1 MRSDILGWES
11 TNGKEISKINNMKEE
26 ENNTIMTREDSLSAI
41 KDWDFMPNQN
51 GKVIPIPLT
60 MPRGISVKDFGN
72 LVKRFM
78 TRVITD
84 GDVRPGTASLLVFS
98 EPLARKLVDS
108 YGSYLIKQKTFVD
121 ANAL

>member
-1 MRSDILGWES
+1 
-11 TNGKEISKINNMKEE
+11 MKEE

-41 KDWDFMPNQN
+41 KDWDFMPNEN

-60 MPRGISVKDFGN
+60 MPRGISVKDFGD